1 MSSKTSLKRTNN
13 CMDYDTDIKE
23 SQENIEKK
31 KQRFD
36 TSTTYYN
43 NTDIANIDIK
53 LNAIYLLLNNIGKN
67 IEKNNN
73 DVLNMKTDISSLYLE
88 IKQIKQIK
96 QINNN
101 VESMKTIV
109 ERMKNSIST
118 IEDNLIQTN
127 VYNEEMII
135 DNIKKLS
142 LKIDDDKKINSKTI
156 DYSSSYIN

>member
-1 MSSKTSLKRTNN
+1 MSVKRSLKRTNN
-13 CMDYDTDIKE
+13 CMDYDTDIKD
-23 SQENIEKK
+23 SQENIGK

-36 TSTTYYN
+36 TSNTYYN

-88 IKQIKQIK
+88 IKQIKK
-96 QINNN
+96 INDN
-101 VESMKTIV
+101 VECMQTIV

-127 VYNEEMII
+127 MFNEEMII

-142 LKIDDDKKINSKTI
+142 LKIDDGKINSKTI

>member
-1 MSSKTSLKRTNN
+1 
-13 CMDYDTDIKE
+13 MDYYTDIKD
-23 SQENIEKK
+23 SQENIEKRQK
-31 KQRFD
+31 FD

-88 IKQIKQIK
+88 IKQIKK
-96 QINNN
+96 INDN
-101 VESMKTIV
+101 VERMQTIV
-109 ERMKNSIST
+109 ESMKNSIST

-127 VYNEEMII
+127 IFNEEMII

-142 LKIDDDKKINSKTI
+142 LNIADDKKINSKTI